1 MGRYRGVADHENR
14 LLVEPEDETARIF
27 YAAQDGEVV
36 GTSRFSWGGDAP
48 FLPRL
53 IEHYRLAPFLAELPP
68 EVMAVGE
75 RGMVAPRLRGSE
87 LFKEMG
93 RETQHSVNDNRIQ
106 LVFGACEP
114 HLLSLYIGQ
123 GCRSYSIQNIN
134 SPEAGYLVPIGR
146 LRSEHGPP
154 SRTPTDARMLAYS
167 LCARIGRSAQPRG
180 APMNSSADL
189 AQLPHVA

>member
-1 MGRYRGVADHENR
+1 MEQGAAAHQRDISVDPTSGDALGPTHGSHSEGESTESMVRSGIYLAESDDEKRAVYRFRYDVYVQEMGRYRGVADHENR

-75 RGMVAPRLRGSE
+75 RGMVAPRLRGSK
-87 LFKEMG
+87 LFKELG
-93 RETQHSVNDNRIQ
+93 RAVAAIRVRTSTAQKPAIS
-106 LVFGACEP
+106 F
-114 HLLSLYIGQ
+114 
-123 GCRSYSIQNIN
+123 
-134 SPEAGYLVPIGR
+134 
-146 LRSEHGPP
+146 P
-154 SRTPTDARMLAYS
+154 SSR
-167 LCARIGRSAQPRG
+167 
-180 APMNSSADL
+180 
-189 AQLPHVA
+189 